1 MKVSEVMS
9 KAVVVDED
17 ITLRQVAKIMS
28 KKNIANV
35 IVIKDG
41 QINGYVSERDVLVN
55 LSNLDKPLKNY
66 MSKEVI
72 SISADSNISEAG
84 KIMVE
89 RKVKRL
95 PVIKNGKLVGAIS
108 FRDVIKNLEKE
119 KGNEENPEENFFFN

>member
-108 FRDVIKNLEKE
+108 FRDVIKKDRKE